1 MAATV
6 ETREIFDGGV
16 SRENMQREVDL
27 RLKAGAIRST
37 LTKDGNNWLLVTEW
51 NVIGEQ

>member
-6 ETREIFDGGV
+6 TTKEIFEKGV
-16 SRENMQREVDL
+16 TKKQINEEIRL
-27 RLKAGAIRST
+27 RIKAGAIKIWAEKPKKEWT
-37 LTKDGNNWLLVTEW
+37 LYTEW

>member
-6 ETREIFDGGV
+6 TTKETFDKSV
-16 SRENMQREVDL
+16 TEENLQKEVEL
-27 RLKAGAIRST
+27 RIKAEAIRST
-37 LTKDGNNWLLVTEW
+37 FTREDGTWLLTTEW